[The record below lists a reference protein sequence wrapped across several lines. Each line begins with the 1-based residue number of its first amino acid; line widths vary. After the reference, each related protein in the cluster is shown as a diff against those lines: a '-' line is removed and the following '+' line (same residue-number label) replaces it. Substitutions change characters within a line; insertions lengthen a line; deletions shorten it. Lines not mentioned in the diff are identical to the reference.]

1 MCSNGFDGIIDRV
14 GVFQQCFPLFWGQWN
29 AFFAWFHFAVLFV
42 KLTATPYNE
51 TGKKQ
56 ALKIHM
62 EIFSFRYILVDQIK
76 CGKILMAYRMS
87 IYVFPMNERTVT
99 WRFLPKSNLYSP
111 SSGFFAFLAGVRCWK
126 KNTKF
131 HSIPLHNGSQS
142 KSTAQIHFMQKEIK
156 NYKLTSSGPE
166 SLSDDSDAAAA
177 FFFGMIQTNF
187 LLFSTTRKKPTTKIW
202 SYFTIYSRYC
212 FKCNS
217 NRWYQINQLTTKNT
231 MLWCWEPSGKCMFLL
246 QF

>member
-1 MCSNGFDGIIDRV
+1 MNFYFVATRMFNTHRILSMKTYYRWYFWQLN
-14 GVFQQCFPLFWGQWN
+14 VFKWLWWHHWSRRCFPTMFSIVLGTMKCLFCLVSFRRPFRKTHCDAIQWN
-29 AFFAWFHFAVLFV
+29 
-42 KLTATPYNE
+42 
-51 TGKKQ
+51 GKKQ
-56 ALKIHM
+56 ALKIDM
-62 EIFSFRYILVDQIK
+62 KFFSFRYILVGQIK

-187 LLFSTTRKKPTTKIW
+187 LLFSKTNNQNLVLLHNL
-202 SYFTIYSRYC
+202 FTIL
-212 FKCNS
+212 F
-217 NRWYQINQLTTKNT
+217 QV
-231 MLWCWEPSGKCMFLL
+231 
-246 QF
+246 